1 MQNCHRNKNTLKE
14 MTLFSC
20 SFIILN
26 PFITLIYF
34 LNKFTRKI
42 LIQFNKDFIS
52 YKRLSIFLKELWH
65 CEVNAVYKIMNHA
78 SNNLS
83 SLLLIWNRGKFGLVY
98 RCQDRKTG
106 LMLAAKVVTVRKK
119 DEKRDVR
126 REVEIM
132 RQLQHPRVIQL
143 YDCVDDL
150 IHSEMCLILEM

>member
-1 MQNCHRNKNTLKE
+1 MK
-14 MTLFSC
+14 
-20 SFIILN
+20 
-26 PFITLIYF
+26 
-34 LNKFTRKI
+34 
-42 LIQFNKDFIS
+42 
-52 YKRLSIFLKELWH
+52 
-65 CEVNAVYKIMNHA
+65 HA
-78 SNNLS
+78 STNLS

-143 YDCVDDL
+143 YDCIDDL